1 MQKGLKELQ
10 SMKVRHDIKTPGL
23 GIVVERLLPKRYA
36 GLAFGVFG
44 HLGEGG
50 MKPMNICLLPAYR
63 DKQLSASSSN

>member
-1 MQKGLKELQ
+1 
-10 SMKVRHDIKTPGL
+10 
-23 GIVVERLLPKRYA
+23 VVERLLPKRYA